1 MLVFHDL
8 MYNRLDF
15 FVIPA
20 REGGDFFCAQIKNT
34 ASYHNW
40 R

>member
-15 FVIPA
+15 VIPA
-20 REGGDFFCAQIKNT
+20 RDGWGFLFAHKKNT